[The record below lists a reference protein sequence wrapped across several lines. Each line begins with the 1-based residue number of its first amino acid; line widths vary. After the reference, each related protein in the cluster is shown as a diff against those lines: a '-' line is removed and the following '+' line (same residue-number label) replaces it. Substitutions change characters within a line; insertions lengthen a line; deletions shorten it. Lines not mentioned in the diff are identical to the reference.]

1 MSEHD
6 PQGARCLDCE
16 KPADSLLCGPCAA
29 VAAALGYTAQQR
41 IDLIF
46 WEAS

>member
-1 MSEHD
+1 MIR
-6 PQGARCLDCE
+6 PARRNVDCE
-16 KPADSLLCGPCAA
+16 EPSSSLLCGPCAA